1 MEGSEEWFTR
11 AMQMQT
17 QTQMEMEASS
27 HVQRN
32 ARKEIHKRSK
42 SIFRR
47 WPTRIELLPIHTCGK
62 RTQILAQEDENF
74 IITWVDACVCV
85 CICVGWFTR
94 SIPCICN
101 CVLLRSPGVID

>member
-42 SIFRR
+42 SIFS
-47 WPTRIELLPIHTCGK
+47 K
-62 RTQILAQEDENF
+62 MADK
-74 IITWVDACVCV
+74 D
-85 CICVGWFTR
+85 
-94 SIPCICN
+94 
-101 CVLLRSPGVID
+101 

>member
-62 RTQILAQEDENF
+62 RTQILAQEDVPLWNLR
-74 IITWVDACVCV
+74 ISQIN
-85 CICVGWFTR
+85 GWKGCLNLMCSGSEYLYR
-94 SIPCICN
+94 
-101 CVLLRSPGVID
+101 